1 MLKQRIITAL
11 IMAPLALAG
20 LFLFQVV
27 GFYWFVG
34 SITAVA
40 AWEWARMSGFEAQSM
55 RIAYAVYVSVWLIF
69 VRYVDAAPI
78 MYIGLAWWAVA
89 IVLVLSY
96 PGLKHLWRKR
106 SVKMSIGLLVLIPF
120 WRAMLAIREGEL
132 ASFLPGDLSVLSVI
146 LYALLLI
153 WAADTGAYF
162 CGRAWGK
169 AKLAPMVSP
178 GKSWAGAWGGIA
190 CTLLLTLGVAY
201 YIELGPD
208 KMVIFLLVGA
218 LTAVVSIFGDLA
230 ESMFKREA
238 GIKDSSNLLPG
249 HGGVLD
255 RIDSLTAAIPVLT
268 AVLYG
273 MGWIVAS

>member
-1 MLKQRIITAL
+1 MLKQRVITAL
-11 IMAPLALAG
+11 ILAPLALAG

-34 SITAVA
+34 AIVAVA

-55 RIAYAVYVSVWLIF
+55 RLAYAVYVSVWLIF
-69 VRYVDAAPI
+69 IRYIEAGPVLYA
-78 MYIGLAWWAVA
+78 GLVWWFIA
-89 IVLVLSY
+89 IALVLTY
-96 PGLKHLWRKR
+96 PESKAIWRKR
-106 SVKMSIGLLVLIPF
+106 AVKLGLGLFVLIPF

-132 ASFLPGDLSVLSVI
+132 TVVQDLSVLWVL

-162 CGRAWGK
+162 SGKAWGK
-169 AKLAPMVSP
+169 SKLAPAVSP
-178 GKSWAGAWGGIA
+178 GKSWAGAWGGLF
-190 CTLLLTLGVAY
+190 CTALLAAGAAY
-201 YIELGPD
+201 YLELPQNQF
-208 KMVIFLLVGA
+208 IALLIMTIIVG
-218 LTAVVSIFGDLA
+218 VVSIFGDLT

-268 AVLYG
+268 ALLYSL
-273 MGWIVAS
+273 GWIVDQ

>member
-11 IMAPLALAG
+11 IMAPIALAG

-69 VRYVDAAPI
+69 VRYVDATPI
-78 MYIGLAWWAVA
+78 LYLGVLWWIAA

-106 SVKMSIGLLVLIPF
+106 SIKLFIGLLVLVPF

-132 ASFLPGDLSVLSVI
+132 ASFLPNDLSVLSVI
-146 LYALLLI
+146 LYALFLI

-190 CTLLLTLGVAY
+190 CTTLLTLGVAY

-208 KMVIFLLVGA
+208 RTVMLLLVGA
-218 LTAVVSIFGDLA
+218 MTAVVSIF
-230 ESMFKREA
+230 
-238 GIKDSSNLLPG
+238 
-249 HGGVLD
+249 
-255 RIDSLTAAIPVLT
+255 
-268 AVLYG
+268 
-273 MGWIVAS
+273 